1 MSEPVTISSKQVAR
15 GLDFSLE
22 KVESVIK
29 LLDEGYPVPFISRYR
44 KDETGNLDETQIRE
58 VETRLNELRQ
68 LAERKQAIL
77 KAIEAIGKLTPELDQ
92 QIREARTSKRLED
105 LYLPYKP
112 KRETLAST
120 ARSRGLEPLAMEILE
135 GKLTQEQLDTR
146 IKDFLNE
153 DKGVKTEPDALLG
166 AGHIIGEIF
175 SENVD
180 LRQKIRNTIQ
190 HSSKLISKRI
200 EQEQPSEEN
209 AGETEKASPIVVTE
223 SAQTQAATAIAASF
237 VISDIAES
245 EAVFADTA
253 TIGEDLNV
261 IEVLESPVP
270 QADENSATENTITE
284 SETAETPSDISVT
297 QDVVISEVAESEI
310 NVEMTISNTDVIL
323 PPAIAAAK
331 AIKVEKK
338 REKKEQKQRNRTPQE
353 EKRLAELEKLYNDY
367 FDFVSDLRKLLPY
380 RVLAINRGEK
390 AKVLR
395 VRFEHDKDTIQKTIH
410 DVCVPKDHPLA
421 KFLEECA
428 KDATQRLLLPALERE
443 TRRDLT
449 ESAENQAVEVFAKN
463 LRNLLLQPP
472 LNRQRVLAV
481 DPGLKH
487 GCKTVALDEFGNVL
501 AYETVYIVG
510 KSHQKSAAQET
521 VTRMIEQY
529 RLTVVAI
536 GNGTGCREAERFI
549 AGLIVDQLAGKGV
562 GYIIVNESGASIYS
576 ASAAAKEEFP
586 NYDALLRGAVSIGRR
601 LQDPLNELVKIEPG
615 HIGVGMYQHDVKAKH
630 LQESLEKTVESCVNH
645 VGVDLNR
652 ATPAILRYVAG
663 LNQLT
668 AKRIYEYRQ
677 QNGPFRTREQLK
689 QVTGLG
695 EVTFTY
701 AAGFLKIKDG
711 IIPLDAT
718 WIHPESYVAADKI
731 LQKFGFTEDDL
742 RSGERITQIAETLK
756 SADVEAISQE
766 LGIGQLA
773 VSDIITQLGRPGRDP
788 REELPSPIFKT
799 GILKFEDLSLG
810 TELTGTVLNV
820 VDFGAFVDVG
830 LHESGLVHIS
840 QMADH
845 FVKNSHDLVSV
856 GDVVKVWVTEID
868 QERKRISL
876 SMLPPGTERKQEPRE
891 ERRPRG
897 EYRRNDRP
905 PRNQTQDQTQP
916 QSEQGDRPRG
926 HFSNDRAPREREH
939 HRRNDASRS
948 EERGG
953 AEQENA
959 NRTGGFREQH
969 ENRGNYSN
977 RENRKNRRGNRN
989 DGGKERTGENAVME
1003 KTNEHSRIAVAPRPG
1018 ERHEEHRGEKRNQTN
1033 HNEKHNENRN
1043 GDAEHGNRDGRRER
1057 FGNRNGGRDGNR
1069 RRTDRFSSPKS
1080 FEIPS
1085 KREKVVAPLSENM
1098 KKGVEPLRS
1107 FSDLAQFLGHIQP
1120 MNPEEEKR
1128 RKREER
1134 AAQRKKEAA
1143 QTESQKTELE
1153 NIATETP
1160 SVEST
1165 STEPIVASELPE

>member
-29 LLDEGYPVPFISRYR
+29 LLDEGYPVPFIARYR

-77 KAIEAIGKLTPELDQ
+77 KAIETLGKLTPELDQ

-120 ARSRGLEPLAMEILE
+120 ARSRGLEPLALEIFE

-146 IKDFLNE
+146 VKDFVNE
-153 DKGVKTEPDALLG
+153 DKGVKSEPDALLG

-175 SENVD
+175 SENID

-190 HSSKLISKRI
+190 HSSKLVSKRI
-200 EQEQPSEEN
+200 EQDQPSEEN
-209 AGETEKASPIVVTE
+209 VSETEKASPIVVTE

-245 EAVFADTA
+245 ETISADTTTISENFSA
-253 TIGEDLNV
+253 TEIP
-261 IEVLESPVP
+261 ESSLP
-270 QADENSATENTITE
+270 QADRISATENDSEKTNLSTE
-284 SETAETPSDISVT
+284 NTPETPSDLSVT

-310 NVEMTISNTDVIL
+310 NVETTISDTDAII
-323 PPAIAAAK
+323 PPAIATAK
-331 AIKVEKK
+331 AVKAEKK
-338 REKKEQKQRNRTPQE
+338 REKKEQKQKQKNRTPQE

-367 FDFVSDLRKLLPY
+367 FDFSSDLRKLLPY

-395 VRFEHDKDTIQKTIH
+395 VRFDHDKDTIQKIIY

-421 KFLEECA
+421 NFLEECA

-487 GCKTVALDEFGNVL
+487 GCKMVALDEFGNVL

-510 KSHQKSAAQET
+510 KPHQKSAAQQI

-536 GNGTGCREAERFI
+536 GNGTGCRETERFI
-549 AGLIVDQLAGKGV
+549 AGLIADQLAGKEV
-562 GYIIVNESGASIYS
+562 GYIIVNEAGASIYS
-576 ASAAAKEEFP
+576 ASTAAKEEFP

-677 QNGPFRTREQLK
+677 HNGPFRTREQLK
-689 QVTGLG
+689 QVAGLG

-742 RSGERITQIAETLK
+742 RSGERIAQIAETLK

-766 LGIGQLA
+766 LGIGQLT
-773 VSDIITQLGRPGRDP
+773 VSDIIMQLGRPGRDP
-788 REELPSPIFKT
+788 REELPLPIFKT

-840 QMADH
+840 QMADR
-845 FVKNSHDLVSV
+845 FVKNAHDLVSV

-891 ERRPRG
+891 DNRPRG
-897 EYRRNDRP
+897 ERRRNDRP
-905 PRNQTQDQTQP
+905 PGNQTREQTQDQTQP
-916 QSEQGDRPRG
+916 QGDRP
-926 HFSNDRAPREREH
+926 PRERGRY
-939 HRRNDASRS
+939 RRNDAPRNDANRP
-948 EERGG
+948 EDRPNATGNNAER
-953 AEQENA
+953 ENA
-959 NRTGGFREQH
+959 NRPNGFRERR
-969 ENRGNYSN
+969 ENRGNRS
-977 RENRKNRRGNRN
+977 
-989 DGGKERTGENAVME
+989 DGGKERASENAVAE
-1003 KTNEHSRIAVAPRPG
+1003 KTNERSRIAVAPRPG
-1018 ERHEEHRGEKRNQTN
+1018 ERHEERRGEKR
-1033 HNEKHNENRN
+1033 EENRGGN
-1043 GDAEHGNRDGRRER
+1043 AEHGNREERRDDRRER
-1057 FGNRNGGRDGNR
+1057 FSRRDGGRDGNR
-1069 RRTDRFSSPKS
+1069 RKTDRFSSPKS

-1085 KREKVVAPLSENM
+1085 KREKVVMPLSENM

-1120 MNPEEEKR
+1120 VDSEKEKR

-1134 AAQRKKEAA
+1134 IAQRKKEAELA
-1143 QTESQKTELE
+1143 ESQKTEQE
-1153 NIATETP
+1153 KTETTN
-1160 SVEST
+1160 VEVIVN
-1165 STEPIVASELPE
+1165 EPAKQPEQSEHEA